1 MYEYQGHVMKTCDGM
16 YGSCKKIGFAFW
28 PNTSMIFAAVVVVE
42 EGDDD
47 VIVLS
52 HPVLSVNNSQMQS

>member
-1 MYEYQGHVMKTCDGM
+1 MKTCDDM